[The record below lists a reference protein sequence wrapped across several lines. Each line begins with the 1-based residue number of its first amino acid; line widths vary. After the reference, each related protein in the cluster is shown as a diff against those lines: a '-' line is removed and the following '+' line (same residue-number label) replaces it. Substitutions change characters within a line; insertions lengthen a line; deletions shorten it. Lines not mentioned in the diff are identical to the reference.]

1 MGLIIG
7 KAFAPHTWAGLR
19 SPIVIDGT
27 AGQPGTH
34 SKEYDHGFKTTAGN
48 GFVRTDYTAL
58 YANASSA
65 ANNSGPN
72 FSASGLTA
80 SPATGFFASLY
91 VINGAGASSGMLVNE
106 DRLQFVGQV
115 AVLSSGS
122 VTITSAAFVSPT
134 FQVYNTYSASETII
148 SIGLLTAF

>member
-19 SPIVIDGT
+19 SIIFDGT
-27 AGQPGTH
+27 IGTSGTH
-34 SKEYDHGFKTTAGN
+34 GDHSMEYDQGFKTTAGN

-58 YANASSA
+58 YANAA
-65 ANNSGPN
+65 TPLSGPN
-72 FSASGLTA
+72 FIATGVTPI
-80 SPATGFFASLY
+80 PATGQFASLY
-91 VINGAGASSGMLVNE
+91 NINGGGSSSGMLVNE
-106 DRLQFVGQV
+106 DRLQFAGET
-115 AVLSSGS
+115 AVLTSGS

-134 FQVYNTYSASETII
+134 YQVYNTYSASETIT